1 MMGKLKKKNRGIILI
16 KKANN
21 LIESR
26 YKFDIW
32 ETRFFLSILA
42 QIRREDEDFQ
52 VYRIWYKDVIKAFEL
67 KSGDSYKYLR
77 DAAQNLMA
85 KSFFV
90 SYEEDGVKR
99 EKQYHILR
107 EIDYLQEGQEGKAYE
122 NHEFIDVTVESRMRP
137 LLLQLQKNFTAYDLR
152 NIVRLGVYPVRVYE
166 LLKQYEKI
174 GKRTLEVEEMKI
186 MFEVT
191 ERYRLFADFFR
202 WVIKPAVKE
211 INKHTDLT
219 ISKVEKL
226 KRGRKVA
233 ALRFTFHVKKR
244 DELKTARGES
254 IQQELKLDF
263 LKDKDGVGG
272 QAIPIPADTTEKNKR
287 FDKFFPDVVERF
299 GVTPSVFLELLGSY
313 SETQVEQAIRVTNR
327 AKYLQLIK
335 TNIAGFF
342 IKALKDGYTDPKEE
356 AQKRKPLKEKQMD
369 LYKVQPDKLQQQI
382 EELEQ
387 EKAMRIN
394 DRIKE
399 VVIEQPDITG
409 RAIQILKEGKVE
421 KIFIA
426 RKEKELGRS
435 LVLEDYREDRLL
447 RESVK
452 NKIVALARNR
462 FEDIINDFE
471 MKLAA
476 LSNK

>member
-1 MMGKLKKKNRGIILI
+1 MPEKSKKKDQNQGIILI

-77 DAAQNLMA
+77 DAARSLMA
-85 KSFFV
+85 KSFFI
-90 SYEEDGVKR
+90 SYEEGGIKR
-99 EKQYHILR
+99 EKQYHVLR
-107 EIDYLQEGQEGKAYE
+107 EIDYLEEGQEGKAYE
-122 NHEFIDVTVESRMRP
+122 NQEFIDVTVESKMRP

-174 GKRTLEVEEMKI
+174 GTRTLEVEEMKT

-233 ALRFTFHVKKR
+233 ALRFIFHVKER
-244 DELKTARGES
+244 DELKLIRGEA
-254 IQQELKLDF
+254 IQQELQLDF
-263 LKDKDGVGG
+263 LEDKGGVREQVLPGLINTTGKDKL
-272 QAIPIPADTTEKNKR
+272 
-287 FDKFFPDVVERF
+287 FDKFFPD
-299 GVTPSVFLELLGSY
+299 
-313 SETQVEQAIRVTNR
+313 
-327 AKYLQLIK
+327 
-335 TNIAGFF
+335 IA
-342 IKALKDGYTDPKEE
+342 
-356 AQKRKPLKEKQMD
+356 RPLFW
-369 LYKVQPDKLQQQI
+369 
-382 EELEQ
+382 
-387 EKAMRIN
+387 R
-394 DRIKE
+394 
-399 VVIEQPDITG
+399 TG
-409 RAIQILKEGKVE
+409 RAGNQG
-421 KIFIA
+421 
-426 RKEKELGRS
+426 
-435 LVLEDYREDRLL
+435 D
-447 RESVK
+447 
-452 NKIVALARNR
+452 
-462 FEDIINDFE
+462 
-471 MKLAA
+471 
-476 LSNK
+476 